1 MAEDIHFEGNVCW
14 LIYENRKTRAA
25 PSNALAYA
33 GFLLKLRITGNIQ
46 LSGLKNKSGLNG
58 INKKKSKYYDEW
70 ARLHKVQKESCIILS
85 FSGVFES
92 LL

>member
-1 MAEDIHFEGNVCW
+1 MAEDIHCEGDMW
-14 LIYENRKTRAA
+14 QLIYENRKTWAA
-25 PSNALAYA
+25 PANALAYS
-33 GFLLKLRITGNIQ
+33 GLLLKLRITGKIQ
-46 LSGLKNKSGLNG
+46 LSDLKNKSGLNG

-70 ARLHKVQKESCIILS
+70 ARLHKVQTESCIILS

>member
-33 GFLLKLRITGNIQ
+33 GFLLKPKDHCNPAV
-46 LSGLKNKSGLNG
+46 GLKNKSGLNG
-58 INKKKSKYYDEW
+58 INKKK
-70 ARLHKVQKESCIILS
+70 I
-85 FSGVFES
+85 
-92 LL
+92 